1 VIIFTQEITI
11 SSEGGFDVINITDK
25 VRDVLRLSGV
35 HEGTALVYYKHTT
48 GAVLLVEHEA
58 GMIVDLED
66 MLERIAPEGLDYK
79 HHLRGYDANGAAH
92 ILTALLPVSLTMP
105 VVDGDIAL
113 GTYQEILMLDMD
125 PGEKL
130 RTVLVQISGV

>member
-1 VIIFTQEITI
+1 
-11 SSEGGFDVINITDK
+11 
-25 VRDVLRLSGV
+25 
-35 HEGTALVYYKHTT
+35 
-48 GAVLLVEHEA
+48 
-58 GMIVDLED
+58 
-66 MLERIAPEGLDYK
+66 LDYK